1 MKNRITNTE
10 NKLVI
15 TREER
20 GKIGVW
26 DKQTQIAMYKT
37 GKQQRCIIQHKE
49 TIIIIL

>member
-1 MKNRITNTE
+1 MQNIITNTE

-15 TREER
+15 TCEER

-26 DKQTQIAMYKT
+26 DKQIAMYKT

-49 TIIIIL
+49 NIIIIL